1 MVAKVGYFVVSA
13 LLVGY
18 LALAG
23 HRAVLLIREGT
34 WVTLTLGV
42 AVLALPL
49 IGGWFLWRSFRFVLH
64 ANRLGRELD
73 AAGGLPVDDLPRTPS
88 GRIDQ
93 AAADAAFAERR
104 AEVEARPEDW
114 RCWFRLAIAYHDARD
129 TPRARRAM
137 EHAIAL
143 HAGRTPRAPRRRGR
157 AEPESA

>member
-1 MVAKVGYFVVSA
+1 MVAKVGYAVVSV

-34 WVTLTLGV
+34 WVTVALGV
-42 AVLALPL
+42 AVMALPL

-73 AAGGLPVDDLPRTPS
+73 AEGGLAVDDLPRTPS
-88 GRIDQ
+88 GRIDRD
-93 AAADAAFAERR
+93 AADEAFARR
-104 AEVEARPEDW
+104 QAEVEERPEDW
-114 RCWFRLAIAYHDARD
+114 RCWFRLAVAYHDARD
-129 TPRARRAM
+129 TPRARRTM

-143 HAGRTPRAPRRRGR
+143 HAGRRG
-157 AEPESA
+157 